1 MLNVEK
7 LFGGQIMNEI
17 NFANVLRLVLAFV
30 VLSAFA
36 RIGWDVVKGFID
48 GYFDARNGEPFDD
61 KKNNDE
67 VSQKK
72 ETYQICRIICN

>member
-7 LFGGQIMNEI
+7 QFGGWMMNEI
-17 NFANVLRLVLAFV
+17 DFANILRLVLAFI

-48 GYFDARNGEPFDD
+48 GYFDARNGNEYND
-61 KKNNDE
+61 KINNDE
-67 VSQKK
+67 NK
-72 ETYQICRIICN
+72 

>member
-7 LFGGQIMNEI
+7 RFGGQIMNEI
-17 NFANVLRLVLAFV
+17 NFANILRLVLAFI

-48 GYFDARNGEPFDD
+48 GYFDARNGNEYND
-61 KKNNDE
+61 KINNDE
-67 VSQKK
+67 NK
-72 ETYQICRIICN
+72 

>member
-36 RIGWDVVKGFID
+36 RIGWDVVRGFID
-48 GYFDARNGEPFDD
+48 GYFDARNGNEYND
-61 KKNNDE
+61 KINNDE
-67 VSQKK
+67 NK
-72 ETYQICRIICN
+72 

>member
-1 MLNVEK
+1 
-7 LFGGQIMNEI
+7 MNEI
-17 NFANVLRLVLAFV
+17 NFANVLRLILAFV

-48 GYFDARNGEPFDD
+48 GYFDAQNGKPFDD

-67 VSQKK
+67 VS
-72 ETYQICRIICN
+72 

>member
-1 MLNVEK
+1 M
-7 LFGGQIMNEI
+7 MNEI
-17 NFANVLRLVLAFV
+17 DFANILRLVLAFI

-67 VSQKK
+67 VS
-72 ETYQICRIICN
+72 

>member
-7 LFGGQIMNEI
+7 RFGGWMMNEI
-17 NFANVLRLVLAFV
+17 EFANILRLVLAFI

-48 GYFDARNGEPFDD
+48 GYFDARNGEPFDN
-61 KKNNDE
+61 KKYNDE
-67 VSQKK
+67 VS
-72 ETYQICRIICN
+72 

>member
-1 MLNVEK
+1 M
-7 LFGGQIMNEI
+7 MNEI
-17 NFANVLRLVLAFV
+17 DFANILRLVLAFI

-48 GYFDARNGEPFDD
+48 GYFDARNGEPFDN

-67 VSQKK
+67 VS
-72 ETYQICRIICN
+72 

>member
-7 LFGGQIMNEI
+7 RFGGWMMNEI
-17 NFANVLRLVLAFV
+17 EFANILRLVLAFI

-48 GYFDARNGEPFDD
+48 GYFDARNGNEYND
-61 KKNNDE
+61 KINNDE
-67 VSQKK
+67 N
-72 ETYQICRIICN
+72 I

>member
-36 RIGWDVVKGFID
+36 RIGWDVVRGFID
-48 GYFDARNGEPFDD
+48 GYFDAQNGNEYND
-61 KKNNDE
+61 KINNDE
-67 VSQKK
+67 NK
-72 ETYQICRIICN
+72 

>member
-17 NFANVLRLVLAFV
+17 NFANVLRLVLAFI

-36 RIGWDVVKGFID
+36 RIGWDVVRGFID
-48 GYFDARNGEPFDD
+48 GYFDARNGNEYND
-61 KKNNDE
+61 KINNDE
-67 VSQKK
+67 NK
-72 ETYQICRIICN
+72 

>member
-48 GYFDARNGEPFDD
+48 GYFDARNGNEYND
-61 KKNNDE
+61 KINNDE
-67 VSQKK
+67 NK
-72 ETYQICRIICN
+72 

>member
-7 LFGGQIMNEI
+7 QFGGQIMNEI
-17 NFANVLRLVLAFV
+17 DFANILRLVLAFI

-48 GYFDARNGEPFDD
+48 GYFDARNGNEYND
-61 KKNNDE
+61 KINNDE
-67 VSQKK
+67 NK
-72 ETYQICRIICN
+72 

>member
-48 GYFDARNGEPFDD
+48 GYFDAQNGNEYND
-61 KKNNDE
+61 KINNDE
-67 VSQKK
+67 NK
-72 ETYQICRIICN
+72 